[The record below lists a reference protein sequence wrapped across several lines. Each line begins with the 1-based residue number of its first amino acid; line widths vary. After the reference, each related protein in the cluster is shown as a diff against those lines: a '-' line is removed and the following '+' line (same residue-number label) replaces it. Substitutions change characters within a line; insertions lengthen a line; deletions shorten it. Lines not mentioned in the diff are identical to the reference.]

1 MDEAELTE
9 QVRALRANG
18 SSPKEIAHALGVPRA
33 RVVPVV
39 RRLAAQDETPIG
51 EREVAGCWVSPGWQE
66 GLTFEPRPDWPD
78 GTPAGGT
85 TGLVGVLVA
94 RTLRRHRVSACGFL
108 VDVYCLGVKNV
119 IPAREMDQHA
129 LPAFV
134 DAFFENF
141 AAEPVRAP
149 LELAQHL
156 VFGAVEYARGLGFE
170 PHEEF
175 AAAAEHLGPW
185 TGPGP
190 IGFGKEGVPVYV
202 PGPHDDP
209 AAAYRT
215 LENAVGPGNFEFA
228 AGATP

>member
-9 QVRALRANG
+9 RVRALRANG

-39 RRLAAQDETPIG
+39 RQLAAQDETPIG
-51 EREVAGCWVSPGWQE
+51 DREVAGCWVSPGWQE
-66 GLTFEPRPDWPD
+66 GLTFEPRPDWPA
-78 GTPAGGT
+78 GTSAEGT

-94 RTLRRHRVSACGFL
+94 RALRRHRVSACGFL

-119 IPAREMDQHA
+119 IPAREMDQQA
-129 LPAFV
+129 LPMFV

-141 AAEPVRAP
+141 ATGPLQVP

-156 VFGAVEYARGLGFE
+156 VFGAVEYARGLGFP

-175 AAAAEHLGPW
+175 AAAAGHLGSW
-185 TGPGP
+185 TGPSP
-190 IGFGKEGVPVYV
+190 IGFGKDGVPVYV

-209 AAAYRT
+209 DAAYRT
-215 LENAVGPGNFEFA
+215 LENAVGPGNFEFVA
-228 AGATP
+228 RATG